1 MESDLFNLSRRLF
14 ENPEL
19 LSTDLPAD
27 LIRIQIRSKDQ
38 QDRLRSATAQ
48 LADRLEARSLRNKQV
63 RKYRDV
69 LSELE
74 DWIEQTRC
82 SVSAEI
88 KFVSSKAFDLDVH
101 ILAVSSCWLKRARK
115 PEISCKLASF
125 MSDIIT
131 TVDYLN
137 LSNLELTAFFRRRKK
152 LKALGLY
159 KEIEGTPNVSPI
171 FRAQFLRH

>member
-1 MESDLFNLSRRLF
+1 MEAYSYEPQVSDLGRATEGLFKLQLCAHFFQILSRCLETLETDLFNLSRHLF

-48 LADRLEARSLRNKQV
+48 LADRLEARSLRSKQV

-115 PEISCKLASF
+115 PELSCKLASF

-131 TVDYLN
+131 RLP
-137 LSNLELTAFFRRRKK
+137 EL
-152 LKALGLY
+152 
-159 KEIEGTPNVSPI
+159 IQS
-171 FRAQFLRH
+171 